1 MTRHFLAAAK
11 WTTALCVLVLSPLVL
26 GVAAFAAYFVVDGA
40 RELGRPASFTILC
53 AVIGVT
59 LLIRWRRAHRQDEPV
74 TAASAISHPPEPDR
88 REVALLGDAPAL
100 LRSAATAA
108 P

>member
-1 MTRHFLAAAK
+1 MTRHFLTAAK
-11 WTTALCVLVLSPLVL
+11 WMTALCVLVLSPLAL

-40 RELGRPASFTILC
+40 RELGRPASLTILC
-53 AVIGVT
+53 AVLGAT
-59 LLIRWRRAHRQDEPV
+59 LLFRWRRSHRLDEPAM
-74 TAASAISHPPEPDR
+74 AASTVAHPPEPDR
-88 REVALLGDAPAL
+88 QEVALLGDAPAL